1 MIEIKGSEGAAGY
14 AVGKAVI
21 LKEQKYTA
29 ESRAVKSPEE
39 ELQRLEK
46 ARDSYRRELEELWE
60 ETKINAGADSAAIL
74 QAYKEMVNDDIFFQR
89 PIRRVREE
97 RINIELALEEE
108 KKSVAAVFLS
118 MDDPYMKERGT
129 DIENVCN
136 TLIKKMKGI
145 ESPAEKIEKIKESF
159 ILVAEDLTPIDTV
172 RLDKRYL
179 RGFVTE
185 RGGKTSHT
193 VILAKTLGIPAVVG
207 VSGITERT
215 TDGEKI
221 CIDGA
226 GGRVILN
233 PEDEILKQYEKERQK
248 AEKRRELFER
258 LKNERAVTIDG
269 RRIDICVNSGD
280 MESVRGLDMESCDG
294 VGLFRT
300 EFLYMAQDDYPTEEF
315 QYEVYKELAQKAGGK
330 EVIIRTLDIGG
341 DKQADYMK
349 LPREQNPFLGYR
361 AIRISLD
368 RTEIF
373 KTQLRAILRASAYG
387 KVSVM
392 FPMIVNL
399 EELKRAKTFVEECK
413 WELDKQG
420 IPYDTEIRVGIMVE
434 TPAAVLLSDKLAE
447 EADFFS
453 IGTNDL
459 IQYITAT
466 DRMNEHTQYLYKSCN
481 LSVLRAVRM
490 VAENA
495 HKAGIPVGICGEAA
509 SDERMTYI
517 WLGLGIDELS
527 MVPSQAPHIKYI
539 VKHISQ
545 KEAEE
550 TVQKIFVMDAADEVE
565 QYLEERMADYEEIL

>member
-1 MIEIKGSEGAAGY
+1 M
-14 AVGKAVI
+14 
-21 LKEQKYTA
+21 
-29 ESRAVKSPEE
+29 
-39 ELQRLEK
+39 
-46 ARDSYRRELEELWE
+46 
-60 ETKINAGADSAAIL
+60 
-74 QAYKEMVNDDIFFQR
+74 
-89 PIRRVREE
+89 
-97 RINIELALEEE
+97 
-108 KKSVAAVFLS
+108 
-118 MDDPYMKERGT
+118 
-129 DIENVCN
+129 
-136 TLIKKMKGI
+136 
-145 ESPAEKIEKIKESF
+145 
-159 ILVAEDLTPIDTV
+159 
-172 RLDKRYL
+172 
-179 RGFVTE
+179 TE
-185 RGGKTSHT
+185 RGGRTSHT

-207 VSGITERT
+207 VSGITQRT
-215 TDGEKI
+215 RDGETI

-248 AEKRRELFER
+248 TEKRRELFER

-315 QYEVYKELAQKAGGK
+315 QYEVYKELARKAGGK

-387 KVSVM
+387 KVSIM

-399 EELKRAKTFVEECK
+399 EELRRAKTFVEECK
-413 WELDKQG
+413 WELDKQD

-495 HKAGIPVGICGEAA
+495 HRAGIPVGICGEAA

-527 MVPSQAPHIKYI
+527 MVPSQASHIKYI

-545 KEAEE
+545 KEAEK
-550 TVQKIFVMDAADEVE
+550 TVQKVFEMDAADEVE
-565 QYLEERMADYEEIL
+565 QYLKERMADYEEIL

>member
-1 MIEIKGSEGAAGY
+1 MIEIKGSEGAVGY
-14 AVGKAVI
+14 AVGKVVI

-29 ESRAVKSPEE
+29 EIRTVKNPEE
-39 ELQRLEK
+39 ELKRLEK
-46 ARDSYRRELEELWE
+46 ARDDYRRELEEVWE

-74 QAYKEMVNDDIFFQR
+74 QAYKEMVNDEIFFQR

-108 KKSVAAVFLS
+108 KKSVAAVFMS

-179 RGFVTE
+179 KGFVTE
-185 RGGKTSHT
+185 RGGRTSHT

-207 VSGITERT
+207 VSGITQRT
-215 TDGEKI
+215 RDGETI

-248 AEKRRELFER
+248 TEKRRELFER

-315 QYEVYKELAQKAGGK
+315 QYEVYKELARKAGGK

-387 KVSVM
+387 KVSIM

-399 EELKRAKTFVEECK
+399 EELRRAKTFVEECK
-413 WELDKQG
+413 WELDKQD

-495 HKAGIPVGICGEAA
+495 HRAGIPVGICGEAA

-517 WLGLGIDELS
+517 WLGLEIDELS
-527 MVPSQAPHIKYI
+527 MVPSQASHIKYI

-545 KEAEE
+545 KEAEK
-550 TVQKIFVMDAADEVE
+550 TVQKVFEMDAADEVE
-565 QYLEERMADYEEIL
+565 QYLKERMADYEEIL

>member
-1 MIEIKGSEGAAGY
+1 MIEIKGSEGAVGY
-14 AVGKAVI
+14 AVGKVVI

-29 ESRAVKSPEE
+29 EIRTVKNPEE
-39 ELQRLEK
+39 ELKRLEK
-46 ARDSYRRELEELWE
+46 ARDDYRRELEEVWE

-74 QAYKEMVNDDIFFQR
+74 QAYKEMVNDEIFFQR

-108 KKSVAAVFLS
+108 KKSVAAVFMS

-179 RGFVTE
+179 KGFVTE
-185 RGGKTSHT
+185 RGGRTSHT

-207 VSGITERT
+207 VSGITQRT
-215 TDGEKI
+215 RDGETI

-248 AEKRRELFER
+248 TEKRRELFER

-315 QYEVYKELAQKAGGK
+315 QYEVYKELARKAGGK

-387 KVSVM
+387 KVSIM

-399 EELKRAKTFVEECK
+399 EELRRAKTFVEECK
-413 WELDKQG
+413 WELDKQD

-495 HKAGIPVGICGEAA
+495 HRAGIPVGICGEAA

-527 MVPSQAPHIKYI
+527 MVPSQASHIKYI

-545 KEAEE
+545 KEWR
-550 TVQKIFVMDAADEVE
+550 TMRKSYKGGDQ
-565 QYLEERMADYEEIL
+565 

>member
-1 MIEIKGSEGAAGY
+1 MIEIKGSEGAVGY
-14 AVGKAVI
+14 AVGKVVI

-29 ESRAVKSPEE
+29 EIRTVKNPEE
-39 ELQRLEK
+39 ELKRLEK
-46 ARDSYRRELEELWE
+46 ARDDYRRELEEVWE

-74 QAYKEMVNDDIFFQR
+74 QAYKEMVNDEIFFQR

-108 KKSVAAVFLS
+108 KKSVAAVFMS

-179 RGFVTE
+179 KGFVTE
-185 RGGKTSHT
+185 RGGRTSHT
-193 VILAKTLGIPAVVG
+193 VILEKTLGIPAVVG
-207 VSGITERT
+207 VSGITQRT
-215 TDGEKI
+215 RDGETI

-248 AEKRRELFER
+248 TEKRRELFER

-315 QYEVYKELAQKAGGK
+315 QYEVYKELARKAGGK

-387 KVSVM
+387 KVSIM

-399 EELKRAKTFVEECK
+399 EELRRAKTFVEECK
-413 WELDKQG
+413 WELDKQD

-495 HKAGIPVGICGEAA
+495 HRAGIPVGICGEAA

-527 MVPSQAPHIKYI
+527 MVPSQASHIKYI

-545 KEAEE
+545 KEAEK
-550 TVQKIFVMDAADEVE
+550 TVQKVFEMDAADEVE
-565 QYLEERMADYEEIL
+565 QYLKERMADYEEIL

>member
-1 MIEIKGSEGAAGY
+1 MIEIKGSEGAVGY
-14 AVGKAVI
+14 AVGKVGI

-29 ESRAVKSPEE
+29 EIRTVKNPEE
-39 ELQRLEK
+39 ELKRLEK
-46 ARDSYRRELEELWE
+46 ARDDYRRELEEVWE

-74 QAYKEMVNDDIFFQR
+74 QAYKEMVNDEIFFQR

-108 KKSVAAVFLS
+108 KKSVAAVFMS

-179 RGFVTE
+179 KGFVTE
-185 RGGKTSHT
+185 RGGRTSHT

-207 VSGITERT
+207 VSGITQRT
-215 TDGEKI
+215 RDGETI

-248 AEKRRELFER
+248 TEKRRELFER

-315 QYEVYKELAQKAGGK
+315 QYEVYKELARKAGGK

-387 KVSVM
+387 KVSIM

-399 EELKRAKTFVEECK
+399 EELRRAKTFVEECK
-413 WELDKQG
+413 WELDKQD

-495 HKAGIPVGICGEAA
+495 HRAGIPVGICGEAA

-527 MVPSQAPHIKYI
+527 MVPSQASHIKYI

-545 KEAEE
+545 KEAEK
-550 TVQKIFVMDAADEVE
+550 TVQKVFEMDAADEVE
-565 QYLEERMADYEEIL
+565 QYLKERMADYEEIL